1 MAGCEVGDCFLDGG
15 LKLLKSGMVT
25 PIDGRPLDE
34 LPKPF
39 DEVQVRR
46 VGGQEQQRDFQ
57 LRRQRLHRGVT
68 LVASVVQH
76 QRDRSGQTE
85 GSDLP
90 QQLAHRFRVDDRGV
104 GHAYQFAGHGVPGSQ
119 DIEPLAA
126 RGGPHEDSRERPQAA
141 QERPVHKVG
150 RIDEE
155 DVSPPS
161 GGGVEAGLQ
170 FDVVKQGLL
179 GDMLGQVFLG
189 GTGSART
196 RCHLSPMS
204 FRNLRVCDSPRRR
217 PVSW

>member
-68 LVASVVQH
+68 LVAASSTNVIGPARPRAAIFRNSSHIVSVLTTVVLVTLT
-76 QRDRSGQTE
+76 S
-85 GSDLP
+85 S
-90 QQLAHRFRVDDRGV
+90 RVTAFQAPRT
-104 GHAYQFAGHGVPGSQ
+104 
-119 DIEPLAA
+119 LN
-126 RGGPHEDSRERPQAA
+126 RWGGPHEDSRERPQAA

-170 FDVVKQGLL
+170 FDVVKRAC
-179 GDMLGQVFLG
+179 
-189 GTGSART
+189 SATCWAKFFWAARE
-196 RCHLSPMS
+196 SPG
-204 FRNLRVCDSPRRR
+204 PAAT
-217 PVSW
+217 